1 MFTRIIVLALC
12 LTMTGCLFTV
22 DSKQR
27 SGQTQWHSSDV
38 ERMQIGQTDADWVT
52 RAFGTPRRQSTHA
65 DGTQVWRYENIN
77 RSESRVGLFLLFN
90 VETEKEHRETLAV
103 ELKNGIVSD
112 YWIENR

>member
-1 MFTRIIVLALC
+1 MLRIIVLALC

-27 SGQTQWHSSDV
+27 TGQMQWHSSDV
-38 ERMQIGQTDADWVT
+38 ERIQIGLTDADWVT
-52 RAFGTPRRQSTHA
+52 RAFGSPRRQSTRA
-65 DGTQVWRYENIN
+65 DGTQVWRFENVN

-90 VETEKEHRETLAV
+90 VKTQREQRETLAI
-103 ELKNGIVSD
+103 ELKNGIVSG